1 MKNKRKT
8 NCDYQHMI
16 LIPQENSGTTGIRSS
31 SESMDLSYSISR
43 LERKEKIC
51 TE

>member
-1 MKNKRKT
+1 MKNKRET
-8 NCDYQHMI
+8 NCDYHHMI
-16 LIPQENSGTTGIRSS
+16 LIPLENSGTGIRSS